1 MDGILGGRLAGPS
14 VPVSVP
20 DPLVSPALGQVSVD
34 PSTLGQLPVTY
45 LAAGSFL
52 LVLGFGTLVL
62 WRSQRFVEH
71 GIDTSMTQPHMS
83 VLYGLI
89 AYGLVLFGGFL
100 LLMQLSFVG
109 VTNPSF
115 RLVVFGLVAIGI
127 LALAGPGY
135 AIVGT
140 KLLDMLSGRQ
150 PWNGLALGAVL
161 SAISWLLLPLQLAAL
176 LWLLVAALGIG
187 GPVREWMHDERGVGD
202 RSHT

>member
-1 MDGILGGRLAGPS
+1 MGGILGGRLAGSS

-20 DPLVSPALGQVSVD
+20 DQFVSPALGQVSVG
-34 PSTLGQLPVTY
+34 PSTVGQLPATY

-52 LVLGFGTLVL
+52 LVLGFGTVVL

-83 VLYGLI
+83 VVYGLI

-109 VTNPSF
+109 VTDPSF
-115 RLVVFGLVAIGI
+115 RLVVFGLVAVGI

-187 GPVREWMHDERGVGD
+187 GPVREWLHDERGVGD